1 MVGEWGVR
9 LRIVVV
15 VVSHYIV
22 VVTERELTVCTTTA
36 AAATPKLEREQRA
49 AGSGEG
55 DGAHPDQP
63 VVTTAKK
70 QKQKNHGVDAGGHRE
85 RTGHLEAGLHYA
97 TPSRAIRA
105 YTAVYR
111 VIGVWQQESAA
122 TNEDKFSG
130 PRSIAR

>member
-1 MVGEWGVR
+1 MSLDYQKNNRKNNRIGPTQVNGEWVVGEWGVR

-63 VVTTAKK
+63 VVTTAR
-70 QKQKNHGVDAGGHRE
+70 GGCRM
-85 RTGHLEAGLHYA
+85 
-97 TPSRAIRA
+97 S
-105 YTAVYR
+105 
-111 VIGVWQQESAA
+111 S
-122 TNEDKFSG
+122 
-130 PRSIAR
+130 